1 MLSTRFAVLMTLG
14 VIGLAA
20 PVAAQEWPNGDIRY
34 ILHVE
39 PGGATD
45 VMARRLADGLQR
57 ELGVNVV
64 VENRAGAS
72 GMIGTKAL
80 SRANPDGYT
89 IGQVPISVTR
99 FSQLGMLQL
108 DPRTDLTYLARTSGQ
123 TFGIAVPSASR
134 FRYSSEQK
142 RKPRSRRVRFC

>member
-1 MLSTRFAVLMTLG
+1 LKQS
-14 VIGLAA
+14 I
-20 PVAAQEWPNGDIRY
+20 
-34 ILHVE
+34 
-39 PGGATD
+39 
-45 VMARRLADGLQR
+45 
-57 ELGVNVV
+57 V

-134 FRYSSEQK
+134 FK
-142 RKPRSRRVRFC
+142 TLA